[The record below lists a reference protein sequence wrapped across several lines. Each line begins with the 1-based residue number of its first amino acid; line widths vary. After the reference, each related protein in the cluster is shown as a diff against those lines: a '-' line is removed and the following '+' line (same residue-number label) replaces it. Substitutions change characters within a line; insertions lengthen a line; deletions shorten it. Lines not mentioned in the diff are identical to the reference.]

1 MNCSP
6 PGSSVHGIPQARILK
21 WVAISFYKGS
31 SQPRDGI
38 HISCIGNSIQWIL
51 YPWATKGACFFFYL
65 IVLVSHL
72 SIWNHNLFCLQIIT
86 GIRNMNYVFFKDSIL
101 TAIIMIGT
109 ISPYGVASSPD
120 SICTLNYV
128 SSLNIFHYSLEIG
141 RIIFYLKHKIY
152 PNNNEQNER
161 LIKAIF
167 IFKIGSK
174 SSI

>member
-1 MNCSP
+1 
-6 PGSSVHGIPQARILK
+6 
-21 WVAISFYKGS
+21 
-31 SQPRDGI
+31 
-38 HISCIGNSIQWIL
+38 
-51 YPWATKGACFFFYL
+51 
-65 IVLVSHL
+65 
-72 SIWNHNLFCLQIIT
+72 
-86 GIRNMNYVFFKDSIL
+86 MNYVFLKDSIL

-109 ISPYGVASSPD
+109 ISPYGVASSSD

-141 RIIFYLKHKIY
+141 RIIFYLKLKIY
-152 PNNNEQNER
+152 PYNNEQNER